1 MKQEFSF
8 DGATYSKN
16 KDSFKRILR
25 KHGLKWKG
33 SLGDFVWIGESDKV
47 IAEYERDS
55 ERDITISAT
64 LVWSGKK
71 KTDFLRELEEWADDV
86 GGKKETTIVKKR
98 TTSKKVQKELE
109 FWDSL
114 NKPDEARL
122 RAEGR
127 PESWIEKD
135 MKEWRKSKRKKK
147 KELME
152 KYG

>member
-1 MKQEFSF
+1 MKQKFSF

-16 KDSFKRILR
+16 KDSFKGILR
-25 KHGLKWKG
+25 KYGLRWKG
-33 SLGDFVWIGESDKV
+33 SMGDFVWIGENDKI
-47 IAEYERDS
+47 IAEFERDS

-64 LVWSGKK
+64 LVWNGKK
-71 KTDFLRELEEWADDV
+71 KTDFLRELEEWATDV
-86 GGKKETTIVKKR
+86 GGKKETTSGKKG
-98 TTSKKVQKELE
+98 TMSKKVQKELE

-127 PESWIEKD
+127 PDSWIEKD
-135 MKEWRKSKRKKK
+135 MKEWRRSKRQKK

-152 KYG
+152 RYG